1 MNEEA
6 LVNFVSNIISFCPPI
21 GRSIGRSGQLFF
33 SRSLI
38 RSLGRPVARSLFGQS
53 FVRSVFRSF
62 VQIFVVSSF
71 LRPFV
76 SLFVY
81 ESVGLCIWLIVF
93 NLFPITG
100 ATKLGEIVVQCKR
113 RLCWAWKQITG
124 MITFVRICINERW
137 NCKYNETACVSQAC
151 SWWRLRFYCVFC
163 SGP

>member
-6 LVNFVSNIISFCPPI
+6 LGNFVSNIISFCPPI
-21 GRSIGRSGQLFF
+21 GRSVGRSGQLFF

-62 VQIFVVSSF
+62 VQIFIVSSF

-81 ESVGLCIWLIVF
+81 ESVGLCI
-93 NLFPITG
+93 
-100 ATKLGEIVVQCKR
+100 
-113 RLCWAWKQITG
+113 
-124 MITFVRICINERW
+124 
-137 NCKYNETACVSQAC
+137 
-151 SWWRLRFYCVFC
+151 
-163 SGP
+163 

>member
-6 LVNFVSNIISFCPPI
+6 LDNFVSNIISFCPPI
-21 GRSIGRSGQLFF
+21 SRSVGRSGQLFF

-38 RSLGRPVARSLFGQS
+38 RSLGRLVARSLFGQS

-113 RLCWAWKQITG
+113 RLC
-124 MITFVRICINERW
+124 
-137 NCKYNETACVSQAC
+137 
-151 SWWRLRFYCVFC
+151 
-163 SGP
+163 